1 MKAKPVWKTN
11 HQSQLS
17 LPPPSYGDFIGVNH
31 PVRVVNTILDKVD
44 ISAMERTYKGVVLL
58 TIILVFYLRFF

>member
-17 LPPPSYGDFIGVNH
+17 ILPPSYDDFIEVNH

-44 ISAMERTYKGVVLL
+44 ISAMERT
-58 TIILVFYLRFF
+58 